1 MSRLEASASRKIWKV
16 IAVAQYLFRQF
27 RGHYIWTTMPDLWQP
42 LRKQVFSLFYSVSSS
57 SCLVVYHL
65 VIRSKFPIK
74 FWDATHGEHVDSY
87 PLPLSLS
94 DSSFQ
99 KVVDIYKEKKN
110 IPEDLFEDN
119 GVSHPEWSSP
129 NCFVNEKGG
138 TKLYAPLPP
147 EISVNRFFC
156 FLLLFFPM
164 YTLVC
169 YLSSCASWNNRHP
182 SLLM

>member
-42 LRKQVFSLFYSVSSS
+42 LRKQVFFSLSFYSVSSS
-57 SCLVVYHL
+57 SCLVIYHL

-99 KVVDIYKEKKN
+99 KVVDIYKGKKKQGPFRRQWCFTPGM
-110 IPEDLFEDN
+110 IFSELFCK
-119 GVSHPEWSSP
+119 W
-129 NCFVNEKGG
+129 KGG
-138 TKLYAPLPP
+138 NKIIRPPTTWNQCEPVFLFLIIFPYVYSCLLPFIMRKLK
-147 EISVNRFFC
+147 
-156 FLLLFFPM
+156 
-164 YTLVC
+164 
-169 YLSSCASWNNRHP
+169 
-182 SLLM
+182 